1 MIYIVIISI
10 LILLGL
16 LILAIN
22 EGLEYSKKE
31 WHDLNEFKKRLNS
44 VQTKDEISILY
55 QDMLKFANSSKNEYI
70 HIELKI
76 IDAYLR
82 GLYKNAK

>member
-22 EGLEYSKKE
+22 EGLEHSKKE
-31 WHDLNEFKKRLNS
+31 WEMLSELKQRVYS
-44 VQTKDEISILY
+44 VETKEEISLLH
-55 QDMLKFANSSKNEYI
+55 QDMLKLATNTNNEYI
-70 HIELKI
+70 RNELSR
-76 IDAYLR
+76 IDGYLR